1 MDMLQLDIVTP
12 EGGIF
17 SGKVK
22 NVILPGIE
30 GEFGVLPGHSDILTL
45 LQTGVIEFEC
55 ENGVRELVAVDAG
68 YVKVDKAKVD
78 VLADGAVA
86 LVGDDDSAI
95 AVALDNA
102 KKLLDKAKSD
112 TFVMGAVMSRLE
124 TNAKT
129 R

>member
-68 YVKVDKAKVD
+68 YVKVDKEKVD

-95 AVALDNA
+95 AAALDNA
-102 KKLLDKAKSD
+102 RKLLDKAKSD